1 MFDAG
6 FWEFALI
13 FVVLLLVVGPER
25 LPGLAR
31 KAGYW
36 VGKGRRFVNSVR
48 SDIEREFRTEELEKM
63 LNQQNS
69 EIQELKNILNDTKSD
84 TKKAFTETE
93 SLVKAAPP
101 PTDGMPEIPTTT
113 SEPKPSSV
121 LPGTYSDKDK
131 ETNAPT

>member
-25 LPGLAR
+25 LPDVAR

-36 VGKGRRFVNSVR
+36 IGKGRRFVNSVR

-63 LNQQNS
+63 LNHQNS
-69 EIQELKNILNDTKSD
+69 EIQELKNILKDSSP
-84 TKKAFTETE
+84 ETE
-93 SLVKAAPP
+93 KPIADAEHLVKAMPP
-101 PTDGMPEIPTTT
+101 DEVPEPPAVA
-113 SEPKPSSV
+113 SGPKPELS
-121 LPGTYSDKDK
+121 GYEK
-131 ETNAPT
+131 ETKAST